1 MQVENDVMISQVEKI
16 NKDISDIK
24 NVLSTYSDYF
34 KSHFSEVPGGTKND
48 EFKTPPSPF
57 SPLRPEVFHLDKLL
71 YDDVIHRLK
80 ASDSWVFLRAMLEM
94 NYLDMDLFNFI
105 PWLEGVSKYSSTLLE
120 ASKAYRPM
128 QNYLEDDFY
137 GDSFE

>member
-1 MQVENDVMISQVEKI
+1 MNSDISAMKAQIRDI
-16 NKDISDIK
+16 NKNIYDIK
-24 NVLSTYSDYF
+24 DVLCTYSDYF
-34 KSHFSEVPGGTKND
+34 SEGPGGTKND
-48 EFKTPPSPF
+48 
-57 SPLRPEVFHLDKLL
+57 
-71 YDDVIHRLK
+71 VIHRLK
-80 ASDSWVFLRAMLEM
+80 VSDSWVFLRAMLEM

-105 PWLEGVSKYSSTLLE
+105 PWLEGVSKYASTLLE

>member
-1 MQVENDVMISQVEKI
+1 MRVENVTTSDQIVKL

-34 KSHFSEVPGGTKND
+34 KSHFSEGPGGTKNY

-57 SPLRPEVFHLDKLL
+57 QPEVSPLEKLSEEDII
-71 YDDVIHRLK
+71 YHIK
-80 ASDSWVFLRAMLEM
+80 ASDSWVYLKAMLEM
-94 NYLDMDLFNFI
+94 DYNDMSLFNLFC
-105 PWLEGVSKYSSTLLE
+105 WLHDVYKYASTLFGVINTYK
-120 ASKAYRPM
+120 SM
-128 QNYLEDDFY
+128 QTDMEEYDDFY